1 MKYSRPDGDCFIS
14 AFKVEYWITGSLRGK
29 FLKYK
34 EQLQFQQVFLEIS
47 GLLKLAVGWKM
58 CISLQLLKKLI
69 NIRCSFINTA
79 SCNEQ
84 HALYGIVLI

>member
-29 FLKYK
+29 FLKGK

-47 GLLKLAVGWKM
+47 GLLKLEVGWKI
-58 CISLQLLKKLI
+58 CIFFAVIEEI
-69 NIRCSFINTA
+69 N
-79 SCNEQ
+79 
-84 HALYGIVLI
+84 